1 MHLWWSLFDVIW
13 YSPFCH
19 HRTLRTNSSY
29 HGDATRRTVSFFGRK
44 VLPLVAF
51 PQFPFLFHPQPA
63 FHNLNRQKQRERQ
76 SGSWSTVKPSRCAIR
91 LSGTTYRPVPCHHA
105 AGRHQSVATFPCKLF
120 FFDFSL
126 SVQLPIRSRRYLIS
140 EVIPNDCF
148 IGARGA
154 WQHPRY
160 RLQRVAAGDISV
172 VSF

>member
-1 MHLWWSLFDVIW
+1 MHLFATMGHYLPIPPTMAMRRGGQF
-13 YSPFCH
+13 
-19 HRTLRTNSSY
+19 RSSE
-29 HGDATRRTVSFFGRK
+29 GSFAIGSFSAISIFIPPTTRI
-44 VLPLVAF
+44 
-51 PQFPFLFHPQPA
+51 PQPQQA
-63 FHNLNRQKQRERQ
+63 KAERERQ

-91 LSGTTYRPVPCHHA
+91 LSGTTYRPVPCHRP
-105 AGRHQSVATFPCKLF
+105 AGRHQSVATFQCKLF

-148 IGARGA
+148 NGARGA
-154 WQHPRY
+154 CQHPRY